1 MSGSGSPQ
9 RSLVPAEER
18 LRDLGIQLPPAPTP
32 FGAYVP
38 AVQTGNLLFLSGML
52 PTVGHEPRVL
62 GCLGKDV
69 DVDSARSASR
79 IAALNAL
86 AVRQAASRHSR
97 SGMSCRSSRSSNCD
111 YWRAFGAVADG
122 ASELLRDVV
131 GEAKMSCRLSS
142 ESPVYHSVYPSSWNS
157 SSKYNNRANEPRG
170 GRVKK

>member
-18 LRDLGIQLPPAPTP
+18 LRELGIQLPPAPTP

-111 YWRAFGAVADG
+111 YWRAFGVRRGSGRCLRVAAGRSRRGQDVLSFVIG
-122 ASELLRDVV
+122 VASLPLGVPIELELIFEVQQQ
-131 GEAKMSCRLSS
+131 S
-142 ESPVYHSVYPSSWNS
+142 E
-157 SSKYNNRANEPRG
+157 
-170 GRVKK
+170 